1 MNLLDAKRKLLPLSG
16 YMGMG
21 GGGGG
26 GSQQSTNT
34 TYSTNIPEYAKPYV
48 ETMLGATQKQ
58 LFQGSSNP
66 QYEDVPVYSTQSTG
80 GRGGGTQQVQ
90 TGTERRL
97 IPGSDTFNITG
108 FQPYRSYGGTYDAQG
123 NQTSYD
129 PGKSIA
135 GFQPMQTG
143 AQQGIANMQL
153 PGQYGQATDATQQSM
168 QNLQNANYQAG
179 NFGNQFQ
186 NPGTYQPGQFSMMQA
201 QAPDLQNYQM
211 GPAERVRTQ
220 SFAQPGSAEAYMS
233 PYMQNVVDI
242 QKREAQRQSGIQ
254 GTQQQAQAV
263 GAGAFGGSRDAI
275 VRAERERNLGQQM
288 GDIQATGQQAA
299 YGQAQ
304 QQFNAEQQ
312 ARLQAQ
318 QANQQAGI
326 QTGTQ
331 NLSALLG
338 IQQLGA
344 GQNMQ
349 SQLANQQAFQQAQQA
364 AEQSRQYGAGQ
375 GLQAASLGAQY
386 GQAAQAAEEQSR
398 QFGAGYG
405 MQANQAALGAAN
417 QLANLGQQQLAAQ
430 QGIYS
435 LQNTTGAQQQAL
447 EQQKVNQAIQD
458 YSNAQ
463 QYPLM
468 QLGTMSNMIR
478 GLPMQAQTTQQ
489 YVAAPNPIT
498 QAIGAAG
505 AGASLY
511 NAFKAKGGVIKEYA
525 KGGIMS
531 YNVGGE
537 VESDLYNMDESS
549 LQKQLKESSSPS
561 IKRMAQRILRERQL
575 EKQPQQPRL
584 AGGGIIAFASSTDE
598 NNQSVVK
605 EKPEL
610 TPSEILHRR
619 SMTGEVTKDV
629 SNVPLGIAQAAPA
642 VAPPPVLKA
651 PLTALE
657 ATQADPNIPDVLKS
671 QISDIQTRADRSI
684 PDIMREKQ
692 AAYEAAGVAQRDP
705 EARANLMKERANAED
720 EARRNRY
727 LQAAAFFA
735 RWGSTPGETLTAGL
749 IAVRERIPEIVEGEK
764 EAKKVRM
771 EINKS
776 IASLDEA
783 TRLETIGEI
792 DAAAAVKE
800 KDAEKMQTLFL
811 KLSEYQMQTQKENAA
826 ETKALKV
833 EEVRSTRARE
843 HDISIEKMRRELQNS
858 VNETQLAGERIRAA
872 AAKEDKEGRNE
883 TNMIA
888 RLNAAAQLQA
898 NVEKTIEV
906 EMSKPAYAT
915 LVNRAGMAETP
926 DTLPLIKAA
935 KEQLAIR
942 ERNFDRMRKDAQD
955 TVNFV
960 REKAGMKPKPTN
972 TGGDAPPPPPGA
984 KVD

>member
-1 MNLLDAKRKLLPLSG
+1 MNIAKYLFNWLTGQSFNL
-16 YMGMG
+16 YAG
-21 GGGGG
+21 GGSGG
-26 GSQQSTNT
+26 GSQNSTNT
-34 TYSTNIPEYAKPYV
+34 TYQTNIPEYAKPYV

-66 QYEDVPVYSTQSTG
+66 QYEDVPIYSTQSTG

-97 IPGSDTFNITG
+97 IPGSDNFNITG
-108 FQPYRSYGGTYDAQG
+108 FQPYKSYGGTYDAQG

-135 GFQPMQTG
+135 GFQPMQTQ
-143 AQQGIANMQL
+143 AQQGIANMQT
-153 PGQYGQATDATQQSM
+153 PEQYGQAMGLTGQGIMGQLGTAGQGVGLSGM
-168 QNLQNANYQAG
+168 GYQAA
-179 NFGNQFQ
+179 NAGNQYAQ
-186 NPGTYQPGQFSMMQA
+186 QATNPYAMQ
-201 QAPDLQNYQM
+201 
-211 GPAERVRTQ
+211 
-220 SFAQPGSAEAYMS
+220 AYMS

-242 QKREAQRQSGIQ
+242 QQREAQRQGDIASTGRN
-254 GTQQQAQAV
+254 AQAV
-263 GAGAFGGSRDAI
+263 QAGAFGGSRQAVMDAE
-275 VRAERERNLGQQM
+275 AARNLATQK
-288 GDIQATGQQAA
+288 GDIQAQG
-299 YGQAQ
+299 
-304 QQFNAEQQ
+304 
-312 ARLQAQ
+312 LQ
-318 QANQQAGI
+318 
-326 QTGTQ
+326 
-331 NLSALLG
+331 S
-338 IQQLGA
+338 
-344 GQNMQ
+344 
-349 SQLANQQAFQQAQQA
+349 AFQQAQQA
-364 AEQSRQYGAGQ
+364 QQYGANL
-375 GLQAASLGAQY
+375 GLQGMQAGMQGVGAGIGAQQAGY
-386 GQAAQAAEEQSR
+386 GQAMSGAQ
-398 QFGAGYG
+398 
-405 MQANQAALGAAN
+405 N
-417 QLANLGQQQLAAQ
+417 LANLGQQQLGAQ

-447 EQQKVNQAIQD
+447 EQQKINQAIQD

-511 NAFKAKGGVIKEYA
+511 NAFKGAEGGIIKGYA

-531 YNVGGE
+531 YDVGGE

-610 TPSEILHRR
+610 TSSEILHRR
-619 SMTGEVTKDV
+619 SMTGEPIKDV

-642 VAPPPVLKA
+642 AVPAVASKA
-651 PLTALE
+651 PLTTLE
-657 ATQADPNIPDVLKS
+657 AVQADPNIPDTFKGILADTQTRAARS
-671 QISDIQTRADRSI
+671 ISDIRK
-684 PDIMREKQ
+684 EKQ
-692 AAYEAAGVAQRDP
+692 AEYEAAGVSQRDP
-705 EARANLMKERANAED
+705 EVRANLMKERANAED

-735 RWGSTPGETLTAGL
+735 RWGSTPGETLAAGL

-800 KDAEKMQTLFL
+800 KDAEKMQALYL

-826 ETKALKV
+826 QKRVETREDAAQERMETQEELKGI
-833 EEVRSTRARE
+833 RMQ
-843 HDISIEKMRRELQNS
+843 KLQDS
-858 VNETQLAGERIRAA
+858 VNATQLAGEKIRAA
-872 AAKEDKEGRNE
+872 ATRASRAGQEATDMVGRV
-883 TNMIA
+883 T
-888 RLNAAAQLQA
+888 AAAQLQA
-898 NVEKTIEV
+898 NVYKAIEAEK
-906 EMSKPAYAT
+906 SKPGYDA
-915 LVNRAGMAETP
+915 LLRRASMPETP
-926 DTLPLIKAA
+926 ESLPIITAA
-935 KEQLAIR
+935 KKELASKEAAFNTMI
-942 ERNFDRMRKDAQD
+942 KDAQD

-960 REKAGMKPKPTN
+960 REKAGMKPPATPSS
-972 TGGDAPPPPPGA
+972 GDAPPPPPGA